1 MMVTM
6 TTYLIIGTV
15 LFSVTVKS
23 CISTDIVIEGE
34 QMVITC
40 VNEECISNMSSIFK
54 RYETIITEL
63 HIQHCQLTN
72 VPADICHLSYVTD
85 VYLNNNNM
93 MSLPENDSL
102 PCANQIE
109 TLDLS
114 CNHLRYIHSEYFKVF
129 TNLRKLVLSR
139 NNLTHIDPYLFLIP
153 SLCKLDLDHN
163 QLTEVGIWMTR
174 LPMFIKEIPIRVNMS
189 HNLINTFING
199 VDFKLETANFTD
211 NMDIEIDLRHN
222 QFTHWNSLRQIL
234 GITDVADKLKKIHY
248 IPWKMRYLIKLGE
261 NPYVCDC
268 KLHVVMKL
276 LKILYWT
283 PIGIAVSD
291 SICHSPERLKGIS
304 LKEVQLTDYQCVVH
318 DCLTPGCQC
327 IKTPEN
333 STLRISCQNK
343 SLTSYPVILSNSSY
357 RNYEVYLGNNSFT
370 EISYQ
375 PYWINTSILD
385 LPNNVIRKLNNVSLR
400 HFRNLR
406 YLSLQN
412 NLLGILLETQFG
424 SWNNNLT
431 GNPIGCDCHGA
442 WLKLITSEKTHPI
455 TDLDRIT
462 CFSPSWN
469 KGKPFNAVPIS
480 EFICDKM
487 NPIPLSV
494 SLSIIALLIIICCFI
509 VYIKRYT
516 IRFYLYAKM
525 GWKFSK
531 AYSSESDSKEYDIF
545 ISYSNLDEHRA
556 CSIIKA
562 LEEYS
567 PPFRV
572 AIHYRDFIPGKSI
585 AENVIHCIE
594 SSKCTLMMISRNFIS
609 SEWCQY
615 EFKAAHHGAIIERK
629 SKVLLVLLE
638 RLDTDQLDADLKL
651 YIKTHT
657 YLEVKD
663 PQFTAK
669 LILALPKPCGR
680 RNSIGL

>member
-1 MMVTM
+1 MILTCLNGE
-6 TTYLIIGTV
+6 Y
-15 LFSVTVKS
+15 
-23 CISTDIVIEGE
+23 ISDI
-34 QMVITC
+34 
-40 VNEECISNMSSIFK
+40 SSILERGK
-54 RYETIITEL
+54 TRTTEF
-63 HIQHCQLTN
+63 HIQHCPLKN
-72 VPADICHLSYVTD
+72 LPADICRLSKITD

-93 MSLPENDSL
+93 TSLPGNDHL
-102 PCANQIE
+102 VCANQIQ

-114 CNHLRYIHSEYFKVF
+114 NNHISFIHSEYFKVF
-129 TNLRKLVLSR
+129 TNLRKLVLSW
-139 NNLTHIDPYLFLIP
+139 NNLTHIDPYMFLIP

-174 LPMFIKEIPIRVNMS
+174 LPMFIKEIPIRVNMF

-234 GITDVADKLKKIHY
+234 GITDVADMLKKIHY

-343 SLTSYPVILSNSSY
+343 SLTTYPVMLSNSSY
-357 RNYEVYLGNNSFT
+357 RNYEVYLANNSFT

-385 LPNNVIRKLNNVSLR
+385 LPNNMIGKFNSVSLR
-400 HFRNLR
+400 HFKNLR

-412 NLLGILLETQFG
+412 NSLSTLLETQFG
-424 SWNNNLT
+424 SWNKNLKVLKLS
-431 GNPIGCDCHGA
+431 GNPIGCDCKSK
-442 WLKLITSEKTHPI
+442 WLKLIMSGKTHPI
-455 TDLDRIT
+455 VDLDRIT
-462 CFSPSWN
+462 CSSPSWN
-469 KGKPFNAVPIS
+469 EGKQFSTVPIS

-494 SLSIIALLIIICCFI
+494 SLCLIALLIIICCFI

-516 IRFYLYAKM
+516 IRFYLYVKM
-525 GWKFSK
+525 GWKFGK
-531 AYSSESDSKEYDIF
+531 AYSSESDPKEYDIF
-545 ISYSNLDEHRA
+545 ISYSNLDEDRA
-556 CSIIKA
+556 CSIVKA
-562 LEEYS
+562 LEEYR

-657 YLEVKD
+657 YLDVKD